1 MVKTFEN
8 IEKIV
13 NKWSETSMED
23 WGYDGISGYIR
34 IEGNPYEGQIWNIIS
49 ELRYV
54 DDNITKIELKLAED
68 MDEDN
73 DVLDIEFIEI
83 YNAKNDIYYYK
94 EMLRVKD
101 ETIDKLKNE
110 IKNLKNNR

>member
-1 MVKTFEN
+1 MVKAFEN

-54 DDNITKIELKLAED
+54 DSITKIELRLAED
-68 MDEDN
+68 MDN
-73 DVLDIEFIEI
+73 DYDILDIWFIEI
-83 YNAKNDIYYYK
+83 YPGKGVEYYK
-94 EMLRVKD
+94 EMLRIKD
-101 ETIDKLKNE
+101 KTIERLEDEIKSLKNE
-110 IKNLKNNR
+110 